1 MNILADITF
10 QGFEI
15 FGLEIRWYAIC
26 ILIGVCLAVFFAIK
40 EARKLGIASDHIY
53 TGVMIILPL
62 SILGTRLWWVLFNLD
77 QIKSFIDVFAIW
89 DGGLAIQGGFITAF
103 TSVVVY
109 CKKRNIPFYKII
121 DLVAPGFLIGQIC
134 GRWGNF
140 FNQELYGPAVE
151 NTELFLK
158 LLPSFITDNMYIK
171 GIYRHPTFLY
181 ESALNFVGLV
191 IMLVARR
198 KLKKLQSGD
207 LVGGYLVWYGAV
219 RIFTESLRSRSGAN
233 EILKLEI
240 GSLSIS
246 VSILISVIF
255 IVSGIGYLIT
265 KRFIGP
271 KTYYL
276 EELKR
281 VEENRYD
288 TILFD
293 LDGTLLDTR
302 NLVNRSFVHTF
313 EHFRPGYVLSDEELD
328 SFFGPSLTQTFSKY
342 ANSPEE
348 VNEMIQYYREFN
360 ISNHDEMVKAFTNA
374 KEVLKKLYN
383 RGYKVGVVSSKRTDL
398 VEHGLFITD
407 LLQYMHVVIGE
418 KDVTNPK
425 PDPEGILVAM
435 KQLKP
440 KKAMYI
446 GDGLGDIAA
455 GKNAGIDTVGVLYS
469 NRADAIIEA
478 NPTYTINNLND
489 LLIILA
495 E

>member
-1 MNILADITF
+1 M
-10 QGFEI
+10 
-15 FGLEIRWYAIC
+15 
-26 ILIGVCLAVFFAIK
+26 
-40 EARKLGIASDHIY
+40 
-53 TGVMIILPL
+53 
-62 SILGTRLWWVLFNLD
+62 
-77 QIKSFIDVFAIW
+77 
-89 DGGLAIQGGFITAF
+89 
-103 TSVVVY
+103 
-109 CKKRNIPFYKII
+109 
-121 DLVAPGFLIGQIC
+121 
-134 GRWGNF
+134 
-140 FNQELYGPAVE
+140 
-151 NTELFLK
+151 
-158 LLPSFITDNMYIK
+158 
-171 GIYRHPTFLY
+171 
-181 ESALNFVGLV
+181 
-191 IMLVARR
+191 
-198 KLKKLQSGD
+198 
-207 LVGGYLVWYGAV
+207 
-219 RIFTESLRSRSGAN
+219 
-233 EILKLEI
+233 
-240 GSLSIS
+240 
-246 VSILISVIF
+246 
-255 IVSGIGYLIT
+255 
-265 KRFIGP
+265 
-271 KTYYL
+271 
-276 EELKR
+276 
-281 VEENRYD
+281 
-288 TILFD
+288 
-293 LDGTLLDTR
+293 
-302 NLVNRSFVHTF
+302 
-313 EHFRPGYVLSDEELD
+313 
-328 SFFGPSLTQTFSKY
+328 TQTFSKY